1 MEQFLLELEDYQEM
15 LQSDIKFLEG
25 DWRSLYSKDFL
36 LNLLINH
43 LQDFS
48 ETIARYKTEVEEDNQ
63 D

>member
-1 MEQFLLELEDYQEM
+1 MEQFLLELEDYKEM
-15 LQSDIKFLEG
+15 LQSDIKFLED

-36 LNLLINH
+36 LNLLTNY

-48 ETIARYKTEVEEDNQ
+48 ETITRYKTEIEEDNQ

>member
-1 MEQFLLELEDYQEM
+1 MELLLLELEDYQEM
-15 LQSDIKFLEG
+15 LQSDIEFLEN

-36 LNLLINH
+36 LNLLTNH

-48 ETIARYKTEVEEDNQ
+48 ETIARYKTEIEEDNQ